1 MTVNNILSTS
11 TLNVVSGTS
20 ATVGAASV
28 NSSSTTAGAT
38 ASTTGSINVAQ
49 MSSSAT
55 ASSTYVANSSATSM
69 VTYSGVNTSSS
80 TTASVT
86 SSSTTVS
93 VTSSSTTASV
103 TSSSTTASVT
113 SSSTTA
119 SVTSSST
126 TASVTSSSTT
136 ASATSSSTTA
146 SVTSS
151 STTASVT
158 SSSTTASATSS
169 STTASVTSSTTPGK
183 STGTSIGNK
192 NTSYITTDSAYA
204 KATGSIVDLINIGFG
219 KKDDVLR
226 SVYKKYGFDKTMK
239 EGLEKLASN
248 KVLTSGTYRV
258 GTCELVLPEFKLS
271 FSNDLTL
278 SKKANGNEVLQ
289 VEGDINKALDSINSF
304 VNNNDEEMGKA
315 NFYFK
320 LGEDVTTMIDSD
332 NNIHFQINVDDSL
345 MVDVNMTKLY
355 LNELDVTISKSKE
368 INNNMTLTTNVEI
381 EAHADFNITNYQP
394 EPVPVYEVGTLW
406 ENLDWGEMAEDALKA
421 AIIVVPVATAV
432 ALGVGA
438 VGGTAALTAEV
449 SVEGILAGLEGAI
462 GEVMAGAGLV
472 AGEIAADAE
481 EIAGEVATKAEEL
494 AECVEGLLS
503 NFRFAF

>member
-86 SSSTTVS
+86 SSSTTV
-93 VTSSSTTASV
+93 SV

-258 GTCELVLPEFKLS
+258 GTCELVLPELKLS
-271 FSNDLTL
+271 FSNDLAL
-278 SKKANGNEVLQ
+278 SKKANGNEVMQ
-289 VEGDINKALDSINSF
+289 VEGDINKSLDSINSF